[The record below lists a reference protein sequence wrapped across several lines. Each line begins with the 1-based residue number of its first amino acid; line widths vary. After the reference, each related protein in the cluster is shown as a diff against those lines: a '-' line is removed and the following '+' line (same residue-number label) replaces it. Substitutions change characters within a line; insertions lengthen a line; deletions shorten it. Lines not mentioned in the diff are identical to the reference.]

1 MKQYVEEA
9 YTHASQYT
17 EYGKVANY
25 IPELAKGRQDDLG
38 ICITNLKGEQFH
50 AGDVDVRFTIQ
61 SISKVIILAAAIADS
76 GADRVFTRVGME
88 PTGDPF
94 NSIVRLETMTRIPQ
108 NPMINAG
115 AIATTTCVCGADV
128 EERFMKVLQLAGK
141 LFANPNVTYD
151 ANVYESEQRTGDRN
165 RALAYMMKSNGVYGG
180 DVEEHLK
187 VYFKCCSIT
196 ANCDEISC
204 FGAVLANKGICPRTG
219 EQIIESHTVKVLRSL
234 MATCGMYDASGEFGL
249 KVGIPSKSGVGGGI
263 VSAVPGKMG
272 IGVFGPALDRKGN
285 SVAGMKAL
293 EYLGKELKLNI
304 F

>member
-9 YTHASQYT
+9 YNHASQYT

-38 ICITNLKGEQFH
+38 ICITTLDGERFST
-50 AGDVDVRFTIQ
+50 GDVDVRFTIQ

-76 GADRVFTRVGME
+76 GSDRVFTRVGME

-115 AIATTTCVCGADV
+115 AIATTTCICGADV
-128 EERFMKVLQLAGK
+128 AERFSKVLKLAGK

-196 ANCDEISC
+196 ANCDEISY

-219 EQIIESHTVKVLRSL
+219 EQIIEAHTVKVLRSL
-234 MATCGMYDASGEFGL
+234 MATCGMYDASGEFAL

-263 VSAVPGKMG
+263 VSIMPKYYIVSVWSPK
-272 IGVFGPALDRKGN
+272 LNLKGN
-285 SVAGMKAL
+285 SYLGMKFL
-293 EYLGKELKLNI
+293 EEFTTATEDSI